1 MTLHPRRLCH
11 LLGLVSSDPAPVG
24 VLGLVTQ
31 ISPED
36 REENMDGSVT
46 FRLLSDGPSFTCFPA
61 RLNEPPPHQVQ
72 PRLSTVQAPCL
83 GHMRAHPSQGALGNH
98 RWPRHTYR
106 VHALCPAQACTCFCF
121 PQVGHSQLHIIL
133 ISVRKHTWE

>member
-61 RLNEPPPHQVQ
+61 RLNEPPPIKSNHAS
-72 PRLSTVQAPCL
+72 P
-83 GHMRAHPSQGALGNH
+83 PS
-98 RWPRHTYR
+98 RH
-106 VHALCPAQACTCFCF
+106 HAWGT
-121 PQVGHSQLHIIL
+121 
-133 ISVRKHTWE
+133 